1 MSWLLFALVEESR
14 WVQLSPGLWQQ
25 VEPLP
30 ILSWAAAMGKSE
42 TSLI

>member
-1 MSWLLFALVEESR
+1 MSWLLFVLVEESR

-25 VEPLP
+25 VESLP
-30 ILSWAAAMGKSE
+30 TLSWAAAMGKGE